1 MVKDYKKS
9 GSKPRRQNRKV
20 APKKSGPPGWLWF
33 VAGLV
38 VAGFVFFLVYLA
50 GQEPAA
56 NGQQSEPAATP
67 HRSAGQDVRDV
78 KKADPEPAQEP
89 AAKPRYEFYKILPET
104 EVEVPEAEP
113 APRQPSEPAPRQS
126 ADSPPDTP
134 APQPSADEEDVSYLL
149 QAGSFQT
156 LKDADRRKAE
166 LAMLGFEPTIQSVE
180 VNGRQWHRVRIGP
193 FTSRRKLNQ
202 TRDRLLDGGIQAM
215 ILQAK

>member
-1 MVKDYKKS
+1 VVKDYKKS
-9 GSKPRRQNRKV
+9 GSKPKRQNRKV

-50 GQEPAA
+50 GQEPAGT
-56 NGQQSEPAATP
+56 GQPSEPTASP
-67 HRSAGQDVRDV
+67 HRSSGEDVRDV

-104 EVEVPEAEP
+104 EVEVAEPEP
-113 APRQPSEPAPRQS
+113 APRQPAEPAPQS
-126 ADSPPDTP
+126 AESSTAAP
-134 APQPSADEEDVSYLL
+134 APQSSADKEGVRYLL

-156 LKDADRRKAE
+156 HKDADRRKAE
-166 LAMLGFEPTIQSVE
+166 LAMLGFEPIIQTVE
-180 VNGRQWHRVRIGP
+180 VDGKTWHRVRIGP